1 MIGDTVLDNGLAVI
15 AKTLSRVDICEREPK
30 TFADIPSSSL
40 GSVTGAFQVSAIQPC
55 EGGRHVVV
63 GAVEGSASRQGRPQY
78 WALSGQSKLIATGP
92 IDDAKAV
99 APGVVFRLPAFPVE
113 LLRS

>member
-15 AKTLSRVDICEREPK
+15 AKTLSRLDICEREPK
-30 TFADIPSSSL
+30 SFADIPSSSL

-78 WALSGQSKLIATGP
+78 WALSGQSQLLATGRVT
-92 IDDAKAV
+92 DAKAV
-99 APGVVFRLPAFPVE
+99 APGVLFRLPSLDIE
-113 LLRS
+113 LLR